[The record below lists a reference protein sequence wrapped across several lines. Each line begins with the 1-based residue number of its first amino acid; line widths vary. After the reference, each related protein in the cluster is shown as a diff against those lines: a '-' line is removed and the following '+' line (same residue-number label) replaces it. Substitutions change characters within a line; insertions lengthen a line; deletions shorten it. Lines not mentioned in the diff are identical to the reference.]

1 MSNFIFNKSNCFCIS
16 LLNNNYR
23 WTKMQERFVKLNL
36 DVTRFPAAV
45 GGTDDIIDTFD
56 NRLSNGQKG
65 CGQSHINVWRHILNN
80 ELPYA
85 LVLEDDAC
93 FDINWIDKLEL
104 FTKEI
109 DDKEWDVIFLNAS
122 EPCYPID
129 KWLLCKEQYL
139 TAGYIISLKGAKTIL
154 EMFPHCFYASDW
166 MTSRIQLYNH
176 SYCYFPWL
184 IIQEGNDS
192 TIGGNL
198 EEDHKKVVRCLN
210 EISYGLDN
218 YII

>member
-1 MSNFIFNKSNCFCIS
+1 MV
-16 LLNNNYR
+16 NNNYR
-23 WTKMQERFVKLNL
+23 WTKMQERFVKLNIE
-36 DVTRFPAAV
+36 VTRFPAAV
-45 GGTDDIIDTFD
+45 GGTEDIIDKFD
-56 NRLSNGQKG
+56 NRLNNGQKG
-65 CGQSHINVWRHILNN
+65 CGQSHINLWRHIIKNN
-80 ELPYA
+80 LPYA

-93 FDINWIDKLEL
+93 FDINWRDKLEL

-154 EMFPHCFYASDW
+154 EMFPDCFYASDW

-210 EISYGLDN
+210 EINYGLDN